1 MKPTHTKLQPDSC
14 PTASVAGGALSG
26 QRGATLLVTL
36 IMLVVLTLFAVTGFN
51 LSSVNLKIVGN
62 FQQQKVT
69 EAMVQQ
75 AIEQLMSTVTIFS
88 APAALCLPSGN
99 APSGS
104 PLACAASGDVLIARP
119 RCNYAAV
126 AKGYTKKIG
135 ELAPED
141 TNWEVR
147 ASYTDPATRAS
158 AAVVQG
164 VAVRMLAGNC
174 PSWPF

>member
-1 MKPTHTKLQPDSC
+1 MTSTSI
-14 PTASVAGGALSG
+14 AIRG

-62 FQQQKVT
+62 FQQQKDA
-69 EAMVQQ
+69 EATVQD
-75 AIEQLMSTVTIFS
+75 ALERVLSSINIFS
-88 APAALCLPSGN
+88 TPASVCLPSGS
-99 APSGS
+99 APTGTA
-104 PLACAASGDVLIARP
+104 PNEACAATTDVLITKAK
-119 RCNYAAV
+119 CNYSTAAT
-126 AKGYTKKIG
+126 GYTKKLG
-135 ELAPED
+135 ELTPED

-147 ASYTDPATRAS
+147 ASYRDPLTQAA

-174 PSWPF
+174 PAS

>member
-1 MKPTHTKLQPDSC
+1 MTS
-14 PTASVAGGALSG
+14 TAIRS

-62 FQQQKVT
+62 FQQQKDAESV
-69 EAMVQQ
+69 VQD
-75 AIEQLMSTVTIFS
+75 ALERVLSSIAIFS
-88 APAALCLPSGN
+88 TPAAVCLPSGD
-99 APSGS
+99 APTGTA
-104 PLACAASGDVLIARP
+104 PNQTCTITTDVLITKP
-119 RCNYAAV
+119 KCNYSTV
-126 AKGYTKKIG
+126 ATGYTKKLG
-135 ELAPED
+135 ELTPED

-147 ASYTDPATRAS
+147 ASYRDPLTQAA

-174 PSWPF
+174 PAS

>member
-1 MKPTHTKLQPDSC
+1 MTSIANRC
-14 PTASVAGGALSG
+14 

-62 FQQQKVT
+62 FQQQKDAESV
-69 EAMVQQ
+69 VQD
-75 AIEQLMSTVTIFS
+75 ALERVLSSITLFS
-88 APAALCLPSGN
+88 SPAAICLPSGA
-99 APSGS
+99 APSGT
-104 PLACAASGDVLIARP
+104 PPVCGTATDVLITKP
-119 RCNYAAV
+119 KCNYSTV
-126 AKGYTKKIG
+126 ATGYTKKLG
-135 ELAPED
+135 ELTPED

-147 ASYTDPATRAS
+147 ASYTDPLTRAA

-174 PSWPF
+174 PAS

>member
-1 MKPTHTKLQPDSC
+1 MTST
-14 PTASVAGGALSG
+14 VIRG

-62 FQQQKVT
+62 FQQQKDA
-69 EAMVQQ
+69 EATVQD
-75 AIEQLMSTVTIFS
+75 ALERVLSSISLFS
-88 APAALCLPSGN
+88 APAAVCLPSGA
-99 APSGS
+99 APSGT
-104 PLACAASGDVLIARP
+104 PPNLVCGIATDVLIAKP
-119 RCNYAAV
+119 KCNYSNV
-126 AKGYTKKIG
+126 ATGYTKKLG
-135 ELAPED
+135 ELTPED

-147 ASYTDPATRAS
+147 ASYTDPLTKAA

-174 PSWPF
+174 PAS